1 MRLVVPGDRLGVA
14 APHGAQV
21 VGELGAVRE
30 VLPGAELEARQGVA
44 VVAVEAAVAEIA
56 QDALFKS
63 LK

>member
-1 MRLVVPGDRLGVA
+1 MRLVVPGDRLGGV

-30 VLPGAELEARQGVA
+30 VLPGAELEARQGV
-44 VVAVEAAVAEIA
+44 VAVEAAVAEIA
-56 QDALFKS
+56 PDVLFKS